1 MHRSSPRLR
10 TAVPCTSP
18 DAMSPSYAAGT
29 SPRRTSSAHPSA
41 RPRRRPTMPE
51 TATVRAA
58 DELVAAER
66 DRSAERARRADQ
78 RRRLLQNS
86 GVLVPFLLVLIAGLA
101 IVPNFA
107 SASNVTN
114 MLVNA
119 AILAI
124 VGYGMTL
131 VIAVRGIDLSVGS
144 AQALAACVAAAAV
157 NASGPLVGA
166 AVGIAVGAALGLVN
180 GLIVT
185 QAKVPGFIG
194 TLATMSVFRGAVLL
208 FTGGAPIMIASAG
221 FKDVAT
227 SSLLGIPVPFLIAVA
242 AGGAMWFTLERMRF
256 GKHVV
261 AVGGSPEAAVD
272 TGISVNRVLLLSYL
286 VAGASAGVGG
296 VLLASQLGVVNG
308 SVSAGLEL
316 QAIAIVV
323 LGGTS
328 MAGGRANIVGTFVAA
343 LLLAMIN
350 SGLNLL
356 NVPSFYQY
364 VALGLLLIFALS
376 VDGAQRAAVRRML
389 EGRLS

>member
-1 MHRSSPRLR
+1 MSDVATTPV
-10 TAVPCTSP
+10 A
-18 DAMSPSYAAGT
+18 DA
-29 SPRRTSSAHPSA
+29 
-41 RPRRRPTMPE
+41 
-51 TATVRAA
+51 
-58 DELVAAER
+58 LVADER

-86 GVLVPFLLVLIAGLA
+86 GVLAPFLLVLVAGLA
-101 IVPNFA
+101 VVPQFA

-131 VIAVRGIDLSVGS
+131 VIALRGIDLSVGS
-144 AQALAACVAAAAV
+144 VQALAACVAALAV
-157 NASGPLVGA
+157 NASGPVVGA
-166 AVGIAVGAALGLVN
+166 VAGIAVGAALGLVN
-180 GLIVT
+180 GVLVT
-185 QAKVPGFIG
+185 QARVPGFIA
-194 TLATMSVFRGAVLL
+194 TLSTMSIFRGAVLL
-208 FTGGAPIMIASAG
+208 LTGGAPIMIASGG
-221 FKDVAT
+221 FKGVAT
-227 SSLLGIPVPFLIAVA
+227 SSVLGVPTPFLLAA
-242 AGGAMWFTLERMRF
+242 AGGAVMWFVLERMRF

-261 AVGGSPEAAVD
+261 AVGGSPEAALD
-272 TGISVNRVLLLSYL
+272 TGISVHRVLLLAY
-286 VAGASAGVGG
+286 VAAGASAGIGG

-364 VALGLLLIFALS
+364 VALGMLLIFALS
-376 VDGAQRAAVRRML
+376 IDGAQRAAVRRML

>member
-1 MHRSSPRLR
+1 M
-10 TAVPCTSP
+10 P
-18 DAMSPSYAAGT
+18 DATLAAG
-29 SPRRTSSAHPSA
+29 S
-41 RPRRRPTMPE
+41 
-51 TATVRAA
+51 TADLVA
-58 DELVAAER
+58 DERA
-66 DRSAERARRADQ
+66 RSAELARRADA
-78 RRRLLQNS
+78 RRRLLQNA
-86 GVLVPFLLVLIAGLA
+86 GVAVPFLVVLVLGLTV
-101 IVPNFA
+101 VPNFA
-107 SASNVTN
+107 SGSNVTN
-114 MLVNA
+114 VLVNA

-144 AQALAACVAAAAV
+144 AQALAACVAASAV
-157 NASGPLVGA
+157 NAAGPLVGA
-166 AVGIAVGAALGLVN
+166 VVGIAVGAGLGLAN

-185 QAKVPGFIG
+185 RLRVPGFIA
-194 TLATMSVFRGAVLL
+194 TLSTMSVFRGLVLL
-208 FTGGAPIMIASAG
+208 FTGGAPIMIASSG
-221 FKDVAT
+221 FKSVAT
-227 SSLLGIPVPFLIAVA
+227 SSVLGIPVPFLVAVLLG
-242 AGGAMWFTLERMRF
+242 AGAWFAFDRMRF

-272 TGISVNRVLLLSYL
+272 TGISVNRVVLAAYL
-286 VAGASAGVGG
+286 VAGAAAGVGG

-328 MAGGRANIVGTFVAA
+328 MAGGRPRVVGTFVAA
-343 LLLAMIN
+343 LLLSMIN

-364 VALGLLLIFALS
+364 VALGALLVFALS
-376 VDGAQRAAVRRML
+376 IDGAQRAAVRRML

>member
-1 MHRSSPRLR
+1 MPDTTLAAAS
-10 TAVPCTSP
+10 TADLV
-18 DAMSPSYAAGT
+18 
-29 SPRRTSSAHPSA
+29 
-41 RPRRRPTMPE
+41 
-51 TATVRAA
+51 A
-58 DELVAAER
+58 DERA
-66 DRSAERARRADQ
+66 RSAELARRADQ
-78 RRRLLQNS
+78 RRNLLQNA
-86 GVLVPFLLVLIAGLA
+86 GVMVPFVLVLVAGITA
-101 IVPNFA
+101 VPNFA
-107 SASNVTN
+107 SGSNVTN

-144 AQALAACVAAAAV
+144 AQALAACIAASAV
-157 NASGPLVGA
+157 NAAGPLVGA
-166 AVGIAVGAALGLVN
+166 VVGIAVGAGLGLAN

-185 QAKVPGFIG
+185 RLRVPGFIA
-194 TLATMSVFRGAVLL
+194 TLSTMSVYRGFVLL
-208 FTGGAPIMIASAG
+208 FTGGAPIMIASGG
-221 FKDVAT
+221 FKSVAT
-227 SSLLGIPVPFLIAVA
+227 SSVLGVPVPFVIAALLGV
-242 AGGAMWFTLERMRF
+242 GAWFALDRMRF

-272 TGISVNRVLLLSYL
+272 TGISVSRVVLLSYL
-286 VAGASAGVGG
+286 AAGAAAGVGG

-308 SVSAGLEL
+308 SVAAGLEL

-328 MAGGRANIVGTFVAA
+328 MAGGRPRIVGTFVAA
-343 LLLAMIN
+343 LLLSMIN

-364 VALGLLLIFALS
+364 VALGALLVFALS
-376 VDGAQRAAVRRML
+376 IDGAQRAAVRRML

>member
-1 MHRSSPRLR
+1 
-10 TAVPCTSP
+10 
-18 DAMSPSYAAGT
+18 
-29 SPRRTSSAHPSA
+29 
-41 RPRRRPTMPE
+41 MPE
-51 TATVRAA
+51 TSTIREA

-101 IVPNFA
+101 VVPNFA

-185 QAKVPGFIG
+185 QARVPGFIG

-208 FTGGAPIMIASAG
+208 FTGGAPIMIASTG
-221 FKDVAT
+221 FKEVAT

-242 AGGAMWFTLERMRF
+242 AGGAMWFILERMRF

-308 SVSAGLEL
+308 SISAGLEL

>member
-1 MHRSSPRLR
+1 MSESVTTLE
-10 TAVPCTSP
+10 A
-18 DAMSPSYAAGT
+18 DALVEAA
-29 SPRRTSSAHPSA
+29 RN
-41 RPRRRPTMPE
+41 
-51 TATVRAA
+51 
-58 DELVAAER
+58 
-66 DRSAERARRADQ
+66 RSAESARRADQ

-86 GVLVPFLLVLIAGLA
+86 GVLIPFLLVLVAGLVV
-101 IVPNFA
+101 VPNFA
-107 SASNVTN
+107 SGSNVTN

-119 AILAI
+119 AILAV

-157 NASGPLVGA
+157 NAAGPWAGTVVG
-166 AVGIAVGAALGLVN
+166 VAVGAMLGLVN
-180 GLIVT
+180 GLLVT
-185 QAKVPGFIG
+185 KASVPGFIA
-194 TLATMSVFRGAVLL
+194 TLSTMSVFRGVVLL
-208 FTGGAPIMIASAG
+208 FTGGAPIMIASVG
-221 FKDVAT
+221 FKGVAT
-227 SSLLGIPVPFLIAVA
+227 SSVAGIPGPFLIAVA
-242 AGGAMWFTLERMRF
+242 SGVGMWFVLERMRF

-272 TGISVNRVLLLSYL
+272 TGISVNRVLLLAYV
-286 VAGASAGVGG
+286 VAGASAGIGG
-296 VLLASQLGVVNG
+296 VMLASQLGVVNG
-308 SVSAGLEL
+308 SIAAGLEL

-328 MAGGRANIVGTFVAA
+328 MAGGRANIVGTFIAA

-376 VDGAQRAAVRRML
+376 IDGAQRAAVRRMM
-389 EGRLS
+389 EGRRS

>member
-1 MHRSSPRLR
+1 
-10 TAVPCTSP
+10 
-18 DAMSPSYAAGT
+18 
-29 SPRRTSSAHPSA
+29 
-41 RPRRRPTMPE
+41 MPE

>member
-1 MHRSSPRLR
+1 MLQN
-10 TAVPCTSP
+10 
-18 DAMSPSYAAGT
+18 AGVLI
-29 SPRRTSSAHPSA
+29 PFAL
-41 RPRRRPTMPE
+41 
-51 TATVRAA
+51 V
-58 DELVAAER
+58 LVA
-66 DRSAERARRADQ
+66 
-78 RRRLLQNS
+78 
-86 GVLVPFLLVLIAGLA
+86 GVAG
-101 IVPNFA
+101 VPNFA
-107 SASNVTN
+107 STSNIINV
-114 MLVNA
+114 LVNA

-144 AQALAACVAAAAV
+144 TQALAACVTAAAV
-157 NASGPLVGA
+157 NSFGPWVGA
-166 AVGIAVGAALGLVN
+166 AAGIAVGLLLGLVN
-180 GLIVT
+180 GLLVT
-185 QAKVPGFIG
+185 QARVPGFIA
-194 TLATMSVFRGAVLL
+194 TLSTLSIYRGAVLL
-208 FTGGAPIMIASAG
+208 FTGGAPIMIASIA
-221 FKDVAT
+221 FKNVAT
-227 SSLLGIPVPFLIAVA
+227 ASILGVPVPFVIAIL
-242 AGGAMWFTLERMRF
+242 AGGAMWFAIERSRF

-272 TGISVNRVLLLSYL
+272 SGISVNRVLLTAYAISG
-286 VAGASAGVGG
+286 GAAGVAG

-316 QAIAIVV
+316 KAIAIVV

-328 MAGGRANIVGTFVAA
+328 MAGGRANIIGTFIAA

-376 VDGAQRAAVRRML
+376 IDGAQRAAVRRML